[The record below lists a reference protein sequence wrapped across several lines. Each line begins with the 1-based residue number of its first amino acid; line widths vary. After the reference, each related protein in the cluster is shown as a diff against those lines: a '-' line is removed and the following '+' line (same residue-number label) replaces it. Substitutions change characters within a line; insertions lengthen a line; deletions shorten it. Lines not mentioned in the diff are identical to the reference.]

1 MTSLSSF
8 LLMAP
13 PPSGNGSEGGA
24 GSMIPTIGMFAVIII
39 IFYFFMIRPQKK
51 RQQEHKKMID
61 SLKSGDKVITT
72 SGMHGEIETVND
84 KTFVLKIDTVRFT
97 FEKSAIV
104 SKAE

>member
-8 LLMAP
+8 LLMAQP
-13 PPSGNGSEGGA
+13 QSANGSQGGFD
-24 GSMIPTIGMFAVIII
+24 SMIPTIGMFAVIII

-51 RQQEHKKMID
+51 RQQEHQKMID
-61 SLKSGDKVITT
+61 GLRTGDKVITT
-72 SGMHGEIETVND
+72 SGMHGEIESVND

-104 SKAE
+104 SKSE